1 LRAEQNRTLIFRKKI
16 AGLSDT
22 EVLLRYRETGDQ
34 VYVGE
39 LYNRYRH
46 LVFGVCLKYLKNAED
61 SRDATIALFEKMVT
75 ELRRSEVRQVGAWL
89 HTITRNHCISLLR
102 RTQNELSFE
111 HAGHLIADNSQ
122 IELDQVVQKDSR
134 LEALDT
140 ALSELDVDQAKC
152 VRLFYIEEKSYK
164 EIAAATGYTEMQVK
178 SHIQNGR
185 RNLKIQLTGKP

>member
-1 LRAEQNRTLIFRKKI
+1 MHVEPNLTLIFRKKI
-16 AGLSDT
+16 AGLEDA

-75 ELRRSEVRQVGAWL
+75 ELRKSEVRQVGAWL

-102 RTQNELSFE
+102 KNQNELSLE
-111 HAGHLIADNSQ
+111 HTGYMIADNSQ
-122 IELDQVVQKDSR
+122 AELEQVVQKDSR
-134 LEALDT
+134 LAALEN
-140 ALSELDVDQAKC
+140 ALSELEAHQAKC
-152 VRLFYIEEKSYK
+152 VRLFYIDEKSYK
-164 EIAAATGYTEMQVK
+164 EIAADTGYTEMQVK

>member
-1 LRAEQNRTLIFRKKI
+1 LRDEQNLTLIFRKKI
-16 AGLSDT
+16 AGLSDA

-34 VYVGE
+34 MYVGE

-75 ELRRSEVRQVGAWL
+75 ELLRSDVRQLGAWL

-102 RTQNELSFE
+102 KKHSELSFE
-111 HAGHLIADNSQ
+111 HAGHMMADNSQ
-122 IELDQVVQKDSR
+122 TELEQAVQRDSR
-134 LEALDT
+134 LAALEN
-140 ALSELDVDQAKC
+140 ALAELDEHQANC

-164 EIAAATGYTEMQVK
+164 EIAADTGYTEMQVK

>member
-1 LRAEQNRTLIFRKKI
+1 M
-16 AGLSDT
+16 
-22 EVLLRYRETGDQ
+22 
-34 VYVGE
+34 YVGE

-75 ELRRSEVRQVGAWL
+75 ELLRSDVRQLGAWL

-102 RTQNELSFE
+102 KKQNELSLE
-111 HAGHLIADNSQ
+111 HTGHMMADNSQ
-122 IELDQVVQKDSR
+122 TELEQAVQRDSR
-134 LEALDT
+134 LAALEN
-140 ALSELDVDQAKC
+140 ALAELDEHQAKC
-152 VRLFYIEEKSYK
+152 VRFFYIEEKSYK
-164 EIAAATGYTEMQVK
+164 EIAADTGYTEMQVK

>member
-1 LRAEQNRTLIFRKKI
+1 M
-16 AGLSDT
+16 
-22 EVLLRYRETGDQ
+22 
-34 VYVGE
+34 YVGE

-75 ELRRSEVRQVGAWL
+75 ELLRSEVRQLGAWL

-102 RTQNELSFE
+102 KKQNELSFE
-111 HAGHLIADNSQ
+111 HAGHMIADNSQ
-122 IELDQVVQKDSR
+122 SELEQVVQKDSR
-134 LEALDT
+134 LAALEA
-140 ALSELDVDQAKC
+140 ALSELEVHQANC

-164 EIAAATGYTEMQVK
+164 EIAADTGYTEMQVK